1 MLFWENMVKGVSK
14 ERKGSK
20 ETTCWAH
27 YWIWW
32 FYLAIGFTA
41 WWLQFQATYVV
52 AAACVADSPCP
63 MVHMWLHAASFWL
76 LGLGCPFS
84 ASFSCLWGC
93 GTIFWIFSKEAKF
106 VPIPLKDWGFILVT
120 SLSTSLPCS
129 FRCTANSL
137 KPSDPSDPS
146 VGWGND
152 TWRYRLWRGREDLRE
167 RATTCAPSEAGGH
180 GWPGSFL
187 WVRTASWGK
196 AWYIDV
202 Y

>member
-1 MLFWENMVKGVSK
+1 
-14 ERKGSK
+14 
-20 ETTCWAH
+20 
-27 YWIWW
+27 
-32 FYLAIGFTA
+32 
-41 WWLQFQATYVV
+41 
-52 AAACVADSPCP
+52 
-63 MVHMWLHAASFWL
+63 
-76 LGLGCPFS
+76 
-84 ASFSCLWGC
+84 
-93 GTIFWIFSKEAKF
+93 
-106 VPIPLKDWGFILVT
+106 
-120 SLSTSLPCS
+120 
-129 FRCTANSL
+129 L